1 MNESNPVKKYEELYE
16 LTKNGLADELEGI
29 RQLEEKASRYLSVMG
44 VLLGIS
50 SLGVKLVI
58 EVILPAKTFFDGLVT
73 GFLVVFLLLAFCT
86 ILTLFTVFK
95 TKGLSHFP
103 IKDEL
108 IEFFNKNNYLDSI
121 FALTRGNINAVQTN
135 RSVRLDKIRR
145 LSYGYILMIWS
156 IAFLALFTCSL
167 IARPYV
173 KNWTTK
179 PLVTRS
185 SSMGDEQQNKPSESK
200 PSESK
205 PSETKPSSS
214 AEPKPDVS
222 VQPPNYD
229 TILRMPDPNVK
240 PPKYEVF
247 KEGYDPKAGTGKQGV
262 DKAKKDE

>member
-16 LTKNGLADELEGI
+16 LTKSGLADELEGI

-58 EVILPAKTFFDGLVT
+58 EAILPTRTFFDGLVT
-73 GFLVVFLLLAFCT
+73 GILVFFLLLAFCT

-103 IKDEL
+103 INNEL

-121 FALTRGNINAVQTN
+121 FALTRGNVDAVQTN

-145 LSYGYILMIWS
+145 LSYGYILMILS

-167 IARPYV
+167 IARPYARS
-173 KNWTTK
+173 WTTK
-179 PLVTRS
+179 SLVTRS
-185 SSMGDEQQNKPSESK
+185 SSMGDEKPSESK

-214 AEPKPDVS
+214 AEPKPDTS

-229 TILRMPDPNVK
+229 TILRMPDPSVK

-247 KEGYDPKAGTGKQGV
+247 KEGYDRRAGTGNQGV